1 MQVERFK
8 KRLLEK
14 EQELVQE
21 IARHRQDALQ
31 ANEREVRDFGDRAT
45 SDQIAGQSFEE
56 ETLAS
61 GTLTEVRDALQRIA
75 DGSYGKCVVC
85 GRQIEAARLEA
96 VPWTPYCLADQEKH
110 DRQTLT
116 GQGGATL

>member
-8 KRLLEK
+8 QKLLQK

-21 IARHRQDALQ
+21 ISRRRQEALQ
-31 ANEREVRDFGDRAT
+31 ATEREVRDFGDRAT
-45 SDQIAGQSFEE
+45 SDQIAGQSLQE

-61 GTLTEVRDALQRIA
+61 DTLTEVRDALQRVA

-96 VPWTPYCLADQEKH
+96 IPWTPYCLADQEKR
-110 DRQTLT
+110 DRQSLV